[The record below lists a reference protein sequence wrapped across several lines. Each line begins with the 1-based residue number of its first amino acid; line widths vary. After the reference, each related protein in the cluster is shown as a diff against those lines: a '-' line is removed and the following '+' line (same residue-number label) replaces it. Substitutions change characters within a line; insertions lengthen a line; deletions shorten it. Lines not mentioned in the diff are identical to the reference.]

1 MALLSNFFLSHGRI
15 SRSIWLYRLLAVG
28 VSCAVLATLAGDAG
42 KAALA
47 ALFLWSAGAL
57 SIQRLRDTG
66 RGAWRL
72 LMLAIPVLGP
82 LWLLFFLCRR
92 GADAGR
98 QQRDYAQVDIC
109 K

>member
-1 MALLSNFFLSHGRI
+1 MPLLSTYFLSHGRI
-15 SRSIWLYRLLAVG
+15 SRTVWLYRLLAVG
-28 VSCAVLATLAGDAG
+28 VSCAVLAMLAGESG
-42 KAALA
+42 KALLA

-57 SIQRLRDTG
+57 SIQRLHDTG
-66 RGAWRL
+66 RAGWRL

-92 GADAGR
+92 GGETGSR
-98 QQRDYAQVDIC
+98 QRAYAKVDIS

>member
-1 MALLSNFFLSHGRI
+1 MALLSTYFLSHGRI
-15 SRSIWLYRLLAVG
+15 SRGIWLCRLFAVG
-28 VSCAVLATLAGDAG
+28 VSCAVLAMLAGDAG
-42 KAALA
+42 KAVLA

-57 SIQRLRDTG
+57 SIQRLHDTG